1 MEGTVIITG
10 ASGSV
15 AIEAVQQFL
24 LSHPRLM
31 VVGTIRN
38 KTKASNSPHFLRLQ
52 SIEQNCH
59 EKRLVLESLD
69 LESLQDVRSFADRIA
84 ARVTAG
90 ELPPISAIICNAF
103 TWSLEGGQKFSS
115 DHYESTFQVNHL
127 THYLLVLKLLPSM
140 SRQAGRII
148 MLSSEVH
155 DPKHH
160 NPLAR
165 MGASLPANGNLEELV
180 KPSPDSLGTE
190 YDMGWRRYANSKLAN
205 VMFMHSLN
213 QRLQNDP
220 LLNGIT
226 ALAMDPGAVVDS
238 RAHEIHHRFINKSIF
253 ALMKF
258 LHPVLT
264 LFTKRVRTNA
274 ESGRDLAALAADS
287 KYQFVRGY
295 FDGQR
300 ATAPTAVVTETDI
313 PEALWSACWDWTNME
328 DRETCL
334 PKHIL

>member
-15 AIEAVQQFL
+15 AIEAVQQLL

-31 VVGTIRN
+31 IVGTIRN
-38 KTKASNSPHFLRLQ
+38 ITKASYSPHFLRLQ
-52 SIEQNCH
+52 SIEQQFH

-127 THYLLVLKLLPSM
+127 AHHLLVLKLLPSM

-165 MGASLPANGNLEELV
+165 MGARLPANENLDELV
-180 KPSPDSLGTE
+180 KPSLDSLGTE

-213 QRLQNDP
+213 QRLQNNP

-238 RAHEIHHRFINKSIF
+238 RAHEIHRRFINKLIF
-253 ALMKF
+253 AMMKF

-264 LFTKRVRTNA
+264 LFTNCVRTNA
-274 ESGRDLAALAADS
+274 ESGRDLAALAADP
-287 KYQFVRGY
+287 KYQLVRGY

-300 ATAPTAVVTETDI
+300 ATAPAAVVTETDI

-334 PKHIL
+334 PKHML